1 MWIDLGNSDQVSGLT
16 LFKEPH
22 QTQVVPSLCYTFP
35 ISMEPRGRFSSALD
49 IRSIREHLFQASILQ
64 TDGIKIHSHDWLRYQ
79 AKLALL

>member
-49 IRSIREHLFQASILQ
+49 IRSIREHLVQASILQ